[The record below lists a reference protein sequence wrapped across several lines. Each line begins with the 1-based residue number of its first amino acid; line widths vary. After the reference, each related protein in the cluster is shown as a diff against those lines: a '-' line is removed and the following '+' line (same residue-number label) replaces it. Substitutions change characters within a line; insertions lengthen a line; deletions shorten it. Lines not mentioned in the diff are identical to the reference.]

1 MKKKELE
8 EILNEIYKVCTQTGN
23 CKKYGYAYAIG
34 KIQAM
39 IAGTNANRDD
49 DRESGIPKGDDT

>member
-49 DRESGIPKGDDT
+49 DREKRHTEGR